1 MTSGIASAAFEGS
14 SSLVLGLAVRPRA
27 TLSPSASTER
37 ATRAEG
43 RSDVGASDITVK
55 QGVGGRSSTVPSTG
69 DLPARASSMEI
80 AAAEDAPV
88 RSAKEDRPSTVAS
101 TGGVSSQELQ
111 LVDIVAQDVS
121 AGGTGGGTPSTV
133 ARTGGIPSRTVT
145 KEDTPSTVPST
156 GDVSAGG
163 EAAEVVADEASALIT
178 KEATIGE
185 EGTPSKPP
193 GTRSETDDVA
203 GSGDWF
209 DVSGSATIEERIVA
223 GAEAVVSLASVEAV
237 ARGIADAASGAG
249 SG

>member
-1 MTSGIASAAFEGS
+1 M
-14 SSLVLGLAVRPRA
+14 
-27 TLSPSASTER
+27 PSA
-37 ATRAEG
+37 
-43 RSDVGASDITVK
+43 
-55 QGVGGRSSTVPSTG
+55 G

-145 KEDTPSTVPST
+145 KEDTLSTVPST

-178 KEATIGE
+178 KEATIG